1 MRVRSLKRVLR
12 KPQTVESGGE
22 KAECGKYGERN
33 VGTVGPKQDEKFT
46 DEISKPRKPKR
57 RHGKYK
63 AGSAQSRHRLP

>member
-12 KPQTVESGGE
+12 KSQTVESGGK
-22 KAECGKYGERN
+22 KAQCGKYGKRN
-33 VGTVGPKQDEKFT
+33 IRAVGSKQDEKFT

-63 AGSAQSRHRLP
+63 ARSAQSRHRLP